1 MSKYVSFEISKLLKE
16 KDFNEPC
23 DDYYTSKGMLN
34 SNGYGDIIFDQGF
47 NSGGAERMLKFDYSD
62 FDKKQKEDYF
72 LCPTILNVVDWLN
85 EKFGI
90 WIYNTCDVDGNFY
103 PHIYFSTE
111 SNWQNLEL
119 RSKMNEGN
127 RVIARND
134 YKSPQEAYLGTIKHV
149 LKHMI

>member
-16 KDFNEPC
+16 KGFDVITQYCFHSDDNRIVFVPYNEENLNLEQT
-23 DDYYTSKGMLN
+23 YEGEGLGVSHTSRPH
-34 SNGYGDIIFDQGF
+34 I
-47 NSGGAERMLKFDYSD
+47 SD
-62 FDKKQKEDYF
+62 
-72 LCPTILNVVDWLN
+72 VVDWLN

-134 YKSPQEAYLGTIKHV
+134 YKSPQEAYLGTIKYV